1 MKKNTFLLALVA
13 ALSLT
18 APVQAAFIIKQPV
31 ATETTTGAPTTII
44 NNTTAQQ
51 QDANDAGSNS
61 EKKPKKQH
69 KKGDGLASF
78 IVGLAGIGFG
88 ILTLMVLP
96 ASLLGAVGL
105 GLLTMLA
112 GIVAIGLA
120 SDDKKSL
127 LPQKGFAVLGTIMGI
142 IEALPALAV
151 IFVGVI
157 IYYLCGGR
165 RKSKK

>member
-1 MKKNTFLLALVA
+1 MALVA
-13 ALSLT
+13 ALSLHT
-18 APVQAAFIIKQPV
+18 PVQAAFVIKQPV
-31 ATETTTGAPTTII
+31 ATTATGGAATTTVS
-44 NNTTAQQ
+44 NNTLAPQQ
-51 QDANDAGSNS
+51 EASDAGSNS
-61 EKKPKKQH
+61 DKKPKKQH

-127 LPQKGFAVLGTIMGI
+127 LPQKGFAVMGTILGI
-142 IEALPALAV
+142 IEALPALVV
-151 IFVGVI
+151 IFIGAI